1 MDFTQESD
9 NQNIHSM
16 RKKVYDIN
24 SNTSLYISVTGGKKK
39 KKGRERKRA
48 VCQSV
53 RVMYRGSPNHYTDS
67 GLNRPRK

>member
-9 NQNIHSM
+9 NQDIHSK
-16 RKKVYDIN
+16 RNSKKVYDIIY
-24 SNTSLYISVTGGKKK
+24 TYLYTHMLQEGRKGKRE
-39 KKGRERKRA
+39 KKGA